1 MKKIPLR
8 TCIVT
13 REKAPKSSL
22 IRLVKVDDKV
32 IVDLTGKLNGH
43 GAYIAK
49 SPEALEKLKKNK
61 KILIKEFGDLDYSDL
76 YQQLEEIISG

>member
-49 SPEALEKLKKNK
+49 SSEALEKLKKNK
-61 KILIKEFGDLDYSDL
+61 KILVKEFGDLDYSDL
-76 YQQLEEIISG
+76 FHQLEEIISG

>member
-13 REKAPKSSL
+13 REKAPKASL

-32 IVDLTGKLNGH
+32 IADLTGKLNGH
-43 GAYIAK
+43 GAYITK
-49 SPEALEKLKKNK
+49 SSEALEKLKKNK
-61 KILIKEFGDLDYSDL
+61 KILVKEFGDLDYSDL
-76 YQQLEEIISG
+76 FHELEEIIRG